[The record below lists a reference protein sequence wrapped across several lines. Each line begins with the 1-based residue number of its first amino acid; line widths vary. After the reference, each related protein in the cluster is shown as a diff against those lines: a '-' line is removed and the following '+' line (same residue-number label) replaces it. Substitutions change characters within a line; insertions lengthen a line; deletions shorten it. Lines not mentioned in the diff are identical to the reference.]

1 MCGQLAHKN
10 RVCVLTL
17 ADHCLFSDGT
27 LLKLNLKMPHVP
39 NTGGVEHRLTDYV
52 AGLKN
57 KLENVE
63 IGKYE
68 KIRE

>member
-1 MCGQLAHKN
+1 
-10 RVCVLTL
+10 
-17 ADHCLFSDGT
+17 
-27 LLKLNLKMPHVP
+27 MPHVP